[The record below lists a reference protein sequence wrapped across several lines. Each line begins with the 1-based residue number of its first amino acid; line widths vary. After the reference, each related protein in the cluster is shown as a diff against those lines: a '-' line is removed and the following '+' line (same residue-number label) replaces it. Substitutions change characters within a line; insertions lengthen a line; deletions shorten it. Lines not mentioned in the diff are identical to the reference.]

1 MSLEDLL
8 QDHEALEQLDPEDVA
23 VHLLERFR
31 NTSPEGGATQHLGNF
46 INGLGAQHSSTQFS
60 LPATIE
66 ARLTEAW
73 RWLDR
78 EGFIVESA
86 RSAGWY
92 YISSR
97 GKRALE
103 TGVPA
108 TAFQKARLLP
118 RDFLHAAVAERVFPL
133 FLRGD
138 YDNAVLI
145 AFREVEIE
153 VRSSAELQES
163 DYGVTLM
170 RKAFETETGPL
181 TDHSQSKSE
190 RDALAN
196 LFAGAIGSYR
206 NATGHRRVQLDATE
220 AAEMIIL
227 ASHLLGIVDV
237 RRQTRALLR
246 KRG

>member
-1 MSLEDLL
+1 MSLEGLL
-8 QDHEALEQLDPEDVA
+8 KNQEALGQLEPEEVA
-23 VHLLERFR
+23 VHLLGMFR

-46 INGLGAQHSSTQFS
+46 INGLGARESFSNFS
-60 LPATIE
+60 LPPTVE
-66 ARLTEAW
+66 AKLTEAW

-86 RSAGWY
+86 RSAGWF
-92 YISSR
+92 YISAR

-103 TGVPA
+103 SGVPA
-108 TAFQKARLLP
+108 TAFQQAQLLP
-118 RDFLHAAVAERVFPL
+118 RTFLHPAIAERIFPL

-145 AFREVEIE
+145 AFRETEIE
-153 VRSSAELQES
+153 VRTAAALPES
-163 DYGVTLM
+163 DYGIILM
-170 RKAFETETGPL
+170 RRAFDPENGPL
-181 TDHSQSKSE
+181 TDPAQNKGE
-190 RDALAN
+190 REALAN

-206 NATGHRRVQLDATE
+206 NATGHRRMQLDARE

-237 RRQTRALLR
+237 RRQMRR
-246 KRG
+246 Q